1 MRWILTLLV
10 ILNTLPASAWYSDT
24 AFAYRQKITVDNTK
38 VGADLTD
45 FPIYLN
51 TDDLASG
58 FYTHAQSD
66 CDDVRIT
73 KSDGTTE
80 VPREIVFCSGSN
92 GEIHFKASGTLSG
105 SSDTDFYIYYGN
117 SGASDYAT
125 SATYG
130 AENVWSDYVAVWHNQ
145 EDPSGSAPQVLD
157 STANNQDF
165 TSLGSMTSGDS
176 IAGKMGQALDF
187 DGSDDGMTTP
197 DTSGLDLAGTSYTY
211 SAWFKSTNA
220 TNASPIVAKLACCSA
235 STSGWAVIFN
245 TASGNLRMLGY
256 NSTAVTVATT
266 TATGFDDG
274 SWHIFHAT
282 QNATTR
288 ADLYVD
294 GSADGSDTSVNTLA
308 AGTYVVNQATRG
320 DTGSKTDVDI
330 DEFRVR
336 ASLLSSTWIS
346 TEYNNQN
353 SSSTFYTASAE
364 EEAPVASNIFMW
376 NAF

>member
-1 MRWILTLLV
+1 MKKWISLLLV
-10 ILNTLPASAWYSDT
+10 FLIANPASAAWYDDNWLN
-24 AFAYRQKITVDNTK
+24 RQKFTIDAGQVDAN
-38 VGADLTD
+38 LTD
-45 FPIYLN
+45 FPVYL
-51 TDDLASG
+51 DLSLFDGTNIGTNGA
-58 FYTHAQSD
+58 D
-66 CDDVRIT
+66 IRIT
-73 KSDGTTE
+73 KADGITE
-80 VPREIVFCSGSN
+80 VPREIVFFDGAN
-92 GEIHFKASGTLSG
+92 GEVHFKASGTLSG
-105 SSDTDFYIYYGN
+105 TTNSDWYLYYNN

-145 EDPSGSAPQVLD
+145 EDPSGSAPQILD
-157 STANNQDF
+157 STSNSQDF
-165 TSLGSMTSGDS
+165 TSGGSMTSGDS

-187 DGSDDGMTTP
+187 DGSNDYLTTA

-211 SAWFKSTNA
+211 SAWFNSINA
-220 TNASPIVAKLACCSA
+220 IASPIVSKLACCSA

-245 TASGNLRMLGY
+245 TASGDLRMLGY

-274 SWHIFHAT
+274 NWHIFHAT
-282 QNATTR
+282 QDGSTR

-346 TEYNNQN
+346 TEYNNQ
-353 SSSTFYTASAE
+353 SSPATFYTVSAE
-364 EEAPVASNIFMW
+364 EDVPSTAGPVFWW
-376 NAF
+376 NGF